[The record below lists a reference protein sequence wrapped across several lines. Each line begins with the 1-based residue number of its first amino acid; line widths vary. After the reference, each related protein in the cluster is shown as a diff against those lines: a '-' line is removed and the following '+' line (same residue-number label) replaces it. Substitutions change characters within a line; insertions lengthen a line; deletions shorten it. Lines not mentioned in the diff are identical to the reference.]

1 MAYTDEDG
9 HATIEFDDNLGIYPD
24 MELFVTGC
32 DAWPQMIALYLAG
45 NEENTLRNVAVY
57 PNPNNGQFSINL
69 PEEDCEIVVFNSLGQ
84 QVYQQS
90 NAKGKTALNLEGLND
105 GIYFVNV
112 KSASVV
118 STIKFVK
125 E

>member
-1 MAYTDEDG
+1 
-9 HATIEFDDNLGIYPD
+9 
-24 MELFVTGC
+24 
-32 DAWPQMIALYLAG
+32 MIALYLAS
-45 NEENTLRNVAVY
+45 NEENTLHNVAIY
-57 PNPNNGQFSINL
+57 PNPNKGKFSISL
-69 PEEDCEIVVFNSLGQ
+69 LDEDCEIVIYNSLGQ

-118 STIKFVK
+118 STIKFIK